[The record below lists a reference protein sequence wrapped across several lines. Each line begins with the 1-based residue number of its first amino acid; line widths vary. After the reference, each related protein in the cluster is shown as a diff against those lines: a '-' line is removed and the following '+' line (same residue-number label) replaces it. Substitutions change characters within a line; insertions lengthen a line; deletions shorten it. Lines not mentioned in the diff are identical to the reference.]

1 MIFDRV
7 LPPIYLP
14 FCEGALR
21 IPTLNAVPG
30 TGILANILAMLS
42 EISDIGEG
50 IPTSIPIIGEDL
62 APKKV
67 SQEETR
73 PFAP

>member
-1 MIFDRV
+1 MESALRTAM
-7 LPPIYLP
+7 PPHRPPLL
-14 FCEGALR
+14 GGVLR
-21 IPTLNAVPG
+21 IPTLTEVLRS
-30 TGILANILAMLS
+30 GILANILAMLS

-67 SQEETR
+67 S
-73 PFAP
+73 